1 MYWLREELKASNP
14 VEPPHEL
21 PICTRNKGWHGNVHE
36 GMRQVSDPMD
46 PWADFGRLSSTRCSR
61 AEEVLRCGTS
71 SSCLLQGPE
80 LLSLEVT
87 PPDQAKALTY

>member
-36 GMRQVSDPMD
+36 AGVRPYGSL
-46 PWADFGRLSSTRCSR
+46 GRLLQAQLCTLLKGRGG
-61 AEEVLRCGTS
+61 AEVLLAT
-71 SSCLLQGPE
+71 GP
-80 LLSLEVT
+80 
-87 PPDQAKALTY
+87 